1 VRRARA
7 IFVGLCVGTLAGAV
21 GLGSCTKNDSLV
33 LLDLRTSGPLGAPIA
48 RVRLSAKG
56 WPTRTITA
64 DVGLTGFQVGYYG
77 PGNGGAVSVTAE
89 ALDAVDCVLGSGTG
103 TVAKLA
109 AGATSDPTLVFIRP
123 LPANGCV
130 PDAGTTDDGGV
141 IRPLPA
147 NGCVPDAGT
156 TDDGGVDGGD
166 DGGADASDDTAGD
179 ARDDTAADA
188 GSDVGVDLAAD
199 ALDDAMTDAAGDAP
213 GDATGDADLDASSGD
228 GA

>member
-1 VRRARA
+1 MNRARA
-7 IFVGLCVGTLAGAV
+7 IVVGLCVGAACAAV

-48 RVRLSAKG
+48 GVRLSAKG
-56 WPTRTITA
+56 WPTRT
-64 DVGLTGFQVGYYG
+64 VGGDIGLAGLQVGYYG
-77 PGNGGAVSVTAE
+77 PGNGGAVSVTVE

-130 PDAGTTDDGGV
+130 PDAGS
-141 IRPLPA
+141 
-147 NGCVPDAGT
+147 

-166 DGGADASDDTAGD
+166 DGGGDDGGADGGTDASDDTAGD
-179 ARDDTAADA
+179 AGDDSAADA
-188 GSDVGVDLAAD
+188 GSDVGVDSAAD
-199 ALDDAMTDAAGDAP
+199 AMDAATTDAP
-213 GDATGDADLDASSGD
+213 GDATNDAAGDADLDGSPGD

>member
-141 IRPLPA
+141 
-147 NGCVPDAGT
+147 
-156 TDDGGVDGGD
+156 DGGD